1 MIGAVVL
8 AAGAATR
15 FGAPKQQL
23 LLGDV
28 LARLHEAPI
37 DEIVVVSGAHDL
49 LPCVSETQGNTL
61 VHCGDWE
68 RGPGASLRCGLAAL
82 SPETEAAVVVLADGP
97 DLAPEAVMRVIEAWQ
112 ADGGELVAA
121 SYDGTRGHPLLIA
134 RAAWDDVPDE
144 GLRGREAQLVPCD
157 DLGSPGDVDVPA
169 DLPPRF
175 R

>member
-15 FGAPKQQL
+15 FGSPKQQL
-23 LLGDV
+23 LVGEV

-49 LPCVSETQGNTL
+49 LPRVAEGQGTTL
-61 VHCGDWE
+61 VHCEPGE

-97 DLAPEAVMRVIEAWQ
+97 DLAPAAVARVIDAWQ
-112 ADGGELVAA
+112 AGDHDLVAA
-121 SYDGTRGHPLLIA
+121 SYDGNRGHPLLLA

-144 GLRGREAQLVPCD
+144 GLIARDPRLVPCD
-157 DLGSPGDVDVPA
+157 DLGPPGDVDVPG
-169 DLPPRF
+169 DLPPRL